1 MRWVS
6 LLVLAA
12 DLPAL
17 ADDETKGDKK
27 DEKPASQPPAK
38 SSILAPPQKDD
49 GKHKYVTVNTVA
61 GKVEKVDAKA
71 SELTLDVRVVS
82 GRHTKTEKI
91 ELTLAE
97 DVKVRTQNQPEQL
110 DENGKPKKLSP
121 DELRKLKGTDP
132 KLPGYAAEPTALQKG
147 QTVQVTLSRLK
158 DASPKKTQGK
168 DKSEKE
174 QLYVTLVLIVSEDRP
189 AAKKK

>member
-1 MRWVS
+1 MLFRS
-6 LLVLAA
+6 
-12 DLPAL
+12 
-17 ADDETKGDKK
+17 KK
-27 DEKPASQPPAK
+27 DEKPATQPPAK

-49 GKHKYVTVNTVA
+49 GRHKYVTVNTVA

-71 SELTLDVRVVS
+71 SELTLDVRVGV
-82 GRHTKTEKI
+82 GRYAKTEKM

-97 DVKVRTQNQPEQL
+97 DVKVRTPHPPEQL

-132 KLPGYAAEPTALQKG
+132 KLPGYAAEPIALQKG
-147 QTVQVTLSRLK
+147 QAVRVTLSRLK
-158 DASPKKTQGK
+158 DGGARKAQSK

-174 QLYVTLVLIVSEDRP
+174 QLYVTLVEIVSEDRP